1 MTVELDRRTEVVT
14 HRRVSIRSRLFG
26 LGSVFGKTLRD
37 SRRAIVFV
45 AGFLT
50 IIWITAGA
58 AMASTFGTLAT
69 RLEAT
74 SLTSSLPPIILGLYG
89 GSQANVVTLGGFVN
103 WRYGLILL
111 LLPAVWSLLAL
122 SGTLVREVRNGSMDI
137 LAAGTLNRR
146 RIAIEKY
153 LAHVV
158 ALLLAL
164 AVVAAVAYVVG
175 TAFATLTPEEIARA
189 GGTGTDQI
197 RLVDAVNGGVLMAL
211 VALAIGSIAFA
222 LAPYLGR
229 GGAAGAAGLYL
240 AGSWVV
246 YGYRES
252 IGVFDA
258 LTPLSLFAWTG
269 GHRPLAGAYDWPS
282 LVPLALIIVVGAVV
296 GIAAFERRDLGDVG
310 SVRAPGLPR
319 ALRGIGRPLSRS
331 WSERVP
337 GAAGWGLGLGLL
349 ALSIAASGDQLRDS
363 IANVPS
369 IRRIFEIAFP
379 TIDID
384 APGFGLQ
391 LAFLSF
397 GYLGAGLAAATLVSG
412 WASDESDGRLE
423 MVLATSVSRVRW
435 FVESAVGVFGAI
447 VLFTLI
453 VAAGI
458 ALGVVAT
465 GQDPTIPFVGTLVLA
480 LYGSA
485 IAGIGFAVAGWVRS
499 GLAVVAALSVSVGT
513 MLIDLIVPALRLPDW
528 MHELALTAHFG
539 QPMLGTWD
547 PVGVAVAAALAF
559 GGLVL
564 GAIGFARR
572 DIER

>member
-1 MTVELDRRTEVVT
+1 MALELGQQPAVATQ
-14 HRRVSIRSRLFG
+14 RRVSLRSRLFG

-37 SRRAIVFV
+37 SRRAILFV

-50 IIWITAGA
+50 IIWLTAGA

-74 SLTSSLPPIILGLYG
+74 ALTSSLPPIILGLYG
-89 GSQANVVTLGGFVN
+89 GTQENVVTLGGFVN

-122 SGTLVREVRNGSMDI
+122 SGTLVREARNGSMDI
-137 LAAGTLNRR
+137 LAAGTLPRR
-146 RIAIEKY
+146 RIALEKY
-153 LAHVV
+153 LAHVI
-158 ALLLAL
+158 ALLLTL
-164 AVVAAVAYVVG
+164 VVVTAVSYLVG
-175 TAFATLTPEEIARA
+175 TAFATLTPEEVAQA

-197 RLVDAVNGGVLMAL
+197 PLVNAVNGGLFMGL

-229 GGAAGAAGLYL
+229 GGAAGAAGLFL

-252 IGVFDA
+252 IGVFEA

-282 LVPLALIIVVGAVV
+282 LLPLVLIIVVGAVI
-296 GIAAFERRDLGDVG
+296 GIASFERRDLGDVG

-319 ALRGIGRPLSRS
+319 ALRGVGRPFSRS
-331 WSERVP
+331 WSERLG

-349 ALSIAASGDQLRDS
+349 ALAIAASGDQLRDS
-363 IANVPS
+363 IMESPS
-369 IRRIFEIAFP
+369 IRRIFELAFP
-379 TIDID
+379 TIDIN

-412 WASDESDGRLE
+412 WASDETDGRLE
-423 MVLATSVSRVRW
+423 MVLSTRVPRLRW
-435 FVESAVGVFGAI
+435 FVESTLGVLVAI
-447 VLFTLI
+447 GLFTLI

-458 ALGVVAT
+458 ALGVTGT
-465 GQDPTIPFVGTLVLA
+465 GQDPAVPFAGTFVLA

-485 IAGIGFAVAGWVRS
+485 VAGIGFAVAGWIRS
-499 GLAVVAALSVSVGT
+499 GLAVVGALTVAVGT
-513 MLIDLIVPALRLPDW
+513 MLIDIIVPALGLPDW
-528 MHELALTAHFG
+528 VHELALTSHFG

-547 PVGVAVAAALAF
+547 PVGVAVAAILAI
-559 GGLVL
+559 GGIAL
-564 GAIGFARR
+564 GALGFARR
-572 DIER
+572 DLER